1 MASDS
6 VQLLNQASGYG
17 VLVGV
22 GGGFALVANRSV
34 GTLLSASAVYSSW
47 SWATEL
53 LWCTTMV
60 YNYGIQSS
68 YYYMSGL
75 AVQIAVMAMVGIHA
89 KKKIPK
95 AHTSLEIIELRYGKA
110 AHILYMFLCL
120 TNNLL
125 SCSSMIL
132 GAAGAISIIAGNLHI
147 VAATILTIFSVLC
160 YSIYGG
166 LKATFLTD
174 FVHTLILLT
183 VLCYLNTA
191 VLTNVGGL
199 DALYDALASFGGSRE
214 IPGNYG
220 NSVITGKS
228 QGAIIFGLILTAGNF
243 GLSVMDSSFWQ
254 KTFSASPRATVPA
267 YLTASALIASNVW
280 PLGAIIGGAAIVLE
294 SSPKF
299 PTYPRKMTQYEVDS
313 GFALPYALMATLGKG
328 AVGGLLLIVYL
339 AVTSTVSAQMV
350 SVSSI
355 LTFDIYKKYIN
366 SQAHNKSLIL
376 VSHIGCI
383 IFTFGAA
390 GFSIMLHYVG
400 VNMTWFG
407 YFYPLIICPGVI
419 PLILSITWDRQ
430 NWYAAFISPILGIV
444 FGFIVWTTTAYKLD
458 GAVNITTLGGQLPA
472 LYGALTALF
481 LPGIASVVISLV
493 FSSKFD
499 WTVLQQAHILVDED
513 VSSEDTTS
521 VDNVDGVEGK
531 DEIVNSDK
539 GDRSSACDTEDR
551 GKEEIEVNIDS
562 DQSSSS
568 ANNLES
574 QNGNT
579 IAGVVQLTPKQ
590 LDFWIKIATG
600 AAIFILLVT
609 WVLWPLPLY
618 RDWIFSRAY
627 FKGYVTVGLI
637 WLYSTL
643 LIIGIGPL
651 ISGRHTIALI
661 AKNVYRDYIKK
672 W

>member
-1 MASDS
+1 M
-6 VQLLNQASGYG
+6 
-17 VLVGV
+17 
-22 GGGFALVANRSV
+22 
-34 GTLLSASAVYSSW
+34 
-47 SWATEL
+47 
-53 LWCTTMV
+53 
-60 YNYGIQSS
+60 
-68 YYYMSGL
+68 
-75 AVQIAVMAMVGIHA
+75 
-89 KKKIPK
+89 
-95 AHTSLEIIELRYGKA
+95 
-110 AHILYMFLCL
+110 
-120 TNNLL
+120 
-125 SCSSMIL
+125 
-132 GAAGAISIIAGNLHI
+132 
-147 VAATILTIFSVLC
+147 
-160 YSIYGG
+160 
-166 LKATFLTD
+166 
-174 FVHTLILLT
+174 
-183 VLCYLNTA
+183 
-191 VLTNVGGL
+191 LTNVGGL
-199 DALYDALASFGGSRE
+199 DALYDALANFGGTRE
-214 IPGNYG
+214 IPGNYA

-267 YLTASALIASNVW
+267 YLTAAVLIASNVW

-366 SQAHNKSLIL
+366 TNAHNKSLIL
-376 VSHIGCI
+376 VSHVGCI

-444 FGFIVWTTTAYKLD
+444 FGFIVWTTTAYKLS

-481 LPGIASVVISLV
+481 LPGISSIIISLV
-493 FSSKFD
+493 YPKKFD
-499 WTVLQQAHILVDED
+499 WSVLQQAHLLVDED
-513 VSSEDTTS
+513 VSSENSGDD
-521 VDNVDGVEGK
+521 VDEEK
-531 DEIVNSDK
+531 QEIANSDK
-539 GDRSSACDTEDR
+539 GDNIEGIDDGHHHNKEDV
-551 GKEEIEVNIDS
+551 EVQVDS

-568 ANNLES
+568 NNLES
-574 QNGNT
+574 QTT
-579 IAGVVQLTPKQ
+579 IAGVEQLTPKQ

-600 AAIFILLVT
+600 AAIFILLIN

-627 FKGYVTVGLI
+627 FKGYVTVGLM
-637 WLYSTL
+637 WLYATL

-661 AKNVYRDYIKK
+661 ARNVYRDYIKR